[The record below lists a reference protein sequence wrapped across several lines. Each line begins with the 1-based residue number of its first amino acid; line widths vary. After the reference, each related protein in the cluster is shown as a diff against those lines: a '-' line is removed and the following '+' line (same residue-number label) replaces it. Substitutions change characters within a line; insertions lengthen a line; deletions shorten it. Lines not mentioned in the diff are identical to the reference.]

1 MYGYVQIYKPELKF
15 REYDVYRGYY
25 CGLCGALHQRYGM
38 AARWTLSYDMTF
50 LVLLLDS
57 LYEPEETRV
66 RCRCGAHP
74 FQKQLHISSEAS
86 AYGADMSVLLFR
98 EKCMDDWLDEKKLS
112 RRAAAGIL
120 QGSYQKAAAIYPEK
134 AKFIADQLE
143 QLHQMEQVGATNPD
157 LPAGCFGTLL
167 GELFAW
173 KPDMWEPTLRQIGF
187 YLGKY
192 IYLLDAYDDLERDR
206 KKGCYNP
213 FLKQGDTDA
222 AALET
227 ACQNLLEL
235 MIGACA
241 DAFER
246 LPLLRHAEILRNI
259 LYAGV
264 WTQFRQIREKRAGL
278 AAEQT
283 GSSS

>member
-1 MYGYVQIYKPELKF
+1 
-15 REYDVYRGYY
+15 
-25 CGLCGALHQRYGM
+25 
-38 AARWTLSYDMTF
+38 
-50 LVLLLDS
+50 
-57 LYEPEETRV
+57 
-66 RCRCGAHP
+66 
-74 FQKQLHISSEAS
+74 
-86 AYGADMSVLLFR
+86 
-98 EKCMDDWLDEKKLS
+98 MDDWLDEKKLS

-143 QLHQMEQVGATNPD
+143 QLHQMEQAGETNPD